1 MRRVRTVDTL
11 RISRAKIAE
20 DGGWQIVADVFISY
34 SHVDNESASADDD
47 KGWIDRFELAFSTK
61 LRQLCGATTEVWRDH
76 KIDGSDLLTPTIE
89 DNVRRARLFLSILSQ
104 SYLESEWCRTEL
116 RIFAQEAESK
126 GGLRVGTKS
135 RILKVLKTPVDQSTE
150 KRAEIDISD
159 VIGYPF
165 FRKREDGKHW
175 EYDPVLGQ
183 EAREEFHRQVLELA
197 IDAKTLLDALKGGG
211 AEPAAQ
217 KKSGVVI
224 YLAQAADDLAGEA
237 ERLRRELRML
247 GHTVLPESP
256 PTYGPEYVANVRADL
271 ERAHIAIHPVAN
283 RLGAMPEDADRR
295 IVPLQYEIAREA
307 AARKQDTGAELR
319 RVVWMPPDAKTADLT
334 DAAFRD
340 ALDTDAAVRKCTL
353 ETIKSAVATLAQ
365 QLREPAPKPAAAPQP
380 KAEGRTQIYLI
391 ADQEDATLAQPFA
404 EYLVAQGHAVTFP
417 LFEGDEAE
425 RREDHEDTL
434 RECDAVIVFHASAT
448 DFWRRAK
455 LRDLKRAFGLGR
467 ARPFAAR
474 AMLLAGATGG
484 DALDPDLV
492 VVRDATAAGPA
503 AALEPFL
510 ETLKKNAA
518 SAR

>member
-1 MRRVRTVDTL
+1 M
-11 RISRAKIAE
+11 
-20 DGGWQIVADVFISY
+20 ADVFISY
-34 SHVDNESASADDD
+34 SHIDNASASSDDD

-116 RIFAQEAESK
+116 RIFAEQAQQS

-135 RILKVLKTPVDQSTE
+135 RILKVLKTPVDQGSE
-150 KRAEIDISD
+150 KRAEVDISD

-197 IDAKTLLDALKGGG
+197 IDAKALLDALKGGP
-211 AEPAAQ
+211 AEAAAIQ
-217 KKSGVVI
+217 KKSGIVI

-237 ERLRRELRML
+237 EKLRRELRMM
-247 GHTVLPESP
+247 GHTVLPESVP
-256 PTYGPEYVANVRADL
+256 AFGPDYAGDVRAAL
-271 ERAHIAIHPVAN
+271 ERAHLAIHPVGT
-283 RLGAMPEDADRR
+283 RLGAMPEDVDRR
-295 IVPLQYEIAREA
+295 IVPLQYELARDVA
-307 AARKQDTGAELR
+307 SAKRASGGDLQ
-319 RVVWMPPDAKTADLT
+319 RVVWMPPEARTADIT
-334 DAAFRD
+334 DVAFRD
-340 ALDTDAAVRKCTL
+340 ALDRDAAVRKCTL
-353 ETIKSAVATLAQ
+353 ETIKSAIAEVVQ
-365 QLREPAPKPAAAPQP
+365 QLREPAPAPKPVAQTAGNA
-380 KAEGRTQIYLI
+380 RTQIYLI
-391 ADQEDATLAQPFA
+391 IDQEDAALAQPFA
-404 EYLVAQGHAVTFP
+404 EELVAQGYAVTFP
-417 LFEGDEAE
+417 LFEGDETE

-434 RECDAVIVFHASAT
+434 RECDAVIVLHASAT

-474 AMLLAGATGG
+474 ALLLAGASGG
-484 DALDPDLV
+484 DALDPDLIV
-492 VVRDATAAGPA
+492 IRDAVAQGPA
-503 AALEPFL
+503 SLAPFV
-510 ETLKKNAA
+510 ETVRKNAA
-518 SAR
+518 SAQ

>member
-1 MRRVRTVDTL
+1 
-11 RISRAKIAE
+11 
-20 DGGWQIVADVFISY
+20 VADVFISY

-116 RIFAQEAESK
+116 RIFAETAARS
-126 GGLRVGTKS
+126 GGLNVGTKS
-135 RILKVLKTPVDQSTE
+135 RILKVIKTPVDQSTE
-150 KRAEIDISD
+150 KGAEIDISD

-197 IDAKTLLDALKGGG
+197 IDAKALLDALKGGG
-211 AEPAAQ
+211 AEPAQ
-217 KKSGVVI
+217 NSKKSGVVI
-224 YLAQAADDLAGEA
+224 YLAQAADDLAGDA

-256 PTYGPEYVANVRADL
+256 LGFGADYVEKVRADL
-271 ERAHIAIHPVAN
+271 ERAHIAIHPVAKG
-283 RLGAMPEDADRR
+283 LGPMPEAADRR
-295 IVPLQYEIAREA
+295 IVPLQYELARS
-307 AARKQDTGAELR
+307 AELR
-319 RVVWMPPDAKTADLT
+319 RVVWMPPDAKTADL
-334 DAAFRD
+334 AEPAFRD
-340 ALDTDAAVRKCTL
+340 ALDNDAAVRKCTL
-353 ETIKSAVATLAQ
+353 ETIKSAIATIAQ
-365 QLREPAPKPAAAPQP
+365 QLLQPAPKPAPPVRRAAEER
-380 KAEGRTQIYLI
+380 AQIYLI
-391 ADQEDATLAQPFA
+391 VDQEDAALAQPFA
-404 EYLVAQGHAVTFP
+404 EYLVAQGNAVTFP
-417 LFEGDEAE
+417 LFEGDESE

-434 RECDAVIVFHASAT
+434 RDCDAVLVLHASAT

-467 ARPFAAR
+467 ARPFSAR
-474 AMLLAGATGG
+474 ALLLAEASGG
-484 DALDPDLV
+484 DALDPDLI
-492 VVRDATAAGPA
+492 VVRDAIGLGPA

-510 ETLKKNAA
+510 ETLRKNAA